1 MFSFFYGLSLI
12 ALVFIVVIYL
22 KAKDEENKK

>member
-1 MFSFFYGLSLI
+1 MFSFFYGLSLVV
-12 ALVFIVVIYL
+12 LVFVVIFYL